1 MNKRAAIAIVLLIL
15 LTTFIS
21 QKKITFS
28 NFKLKKIEIENNFLL
43 NEKNIKKSL
52 AKIYNR
58 NLIFLNNKDIELTLT
73 QNSLIESFILKK
85 KYPDTLKIKIFEKK
99 PIAILV
105 NKKNKFYLSDK
116 IDLIDFNVIQI
127 NKDLPYVFGNK
138 DDFKLLY
145 SNLIKIKFPVNIVK
159 KYTLY
164 DSGRWDIKTVNDKI
178 IKLPLQN
185 YKQNLKNYM
194 NIMGTENFK
203 KYFLFDYRIKN
214 QLILK

>member
-58 NLIFLNNKDIELTLT
+58 NLIFLNNKDIESTLT

>member
-58 NLIFLNNKDIELTLT
+58 NLIFLNNKDIESTLT
-73 QNSLIESFILKK
+73 QNSLIESFIFKK

>member
-1 MNKRAAIAIVLLIL
+1 MNKRAAIATVLLIL

-21 QKKITFS
+21 QKKINFS

-58 NLIFLNNKDIELTLT
+58 NLIFLDNKDIESILI
-73 QNSLIESFILKK
+73 QNSLIESFIFKK

-116 IDLIDFNVIQI
+116 IDLIDFNVLQN

-138 DDFKLLY
+138 EDFKLLY
-145 SNLIKIKFPVNIVK
+145 KNLSKINFPINIIK

-164 DSGRWDIKTVNDKI
+164 ESGRWDIVTVNDKI
-178 IKLPLQN
+178 IKLPLKN
-185 YKQNLKNYM
+185 YEQNLKNYM
-194 NIMGTENFK
+194 DIIGTDNFK